1 MSKQFKYIKF
11 FKDLGSD
18 DVALV
23 GGKTASLGEM
33 YRELTKQGVK
43 VPDGFGITADAY
55 RYILDKADAW
65 KDLHKALDGVDS
77 GNVSDLSERGK
88 QARHIVYSAPLPED
102 LRQEILEAYHAL
114 QDEYGRDLSVA
125 VRSSATAEDM
135 PTASFAGQHESFL
148 NVYGDEMLLDSCKRC
163 FASLFTNRAIHYRID
178 QGFDHF
184 KVYLSIAVMKMVRS
198 DLAAS
203 GVIFS
208 VDTESGFRDVVFI
221 TGAYGLGENVV
232 QGAVDPDEFY
242 VFKPTLEKG
251 YRKVLRR
258 RLGSKEIKMVY
269 FQNGSKATTHNIP
282 APKSDQQRFCIT
294 DDEVL
299 VLADYAVKVEQH
311 YSKKAGHPLPMDMEW
326 AKDGVDGQLYMVQAR
341 PETVVSQR
349 KANTL
354 EEYILKGSGE
364 VLATGRSVGEK
375 IATGKGHVISD
386 AAHLNEFKKGEVLVA
401 DTTTPDWEPVMK
413 TAAAIVT
420 NRGGRTCHAAI
431 VSRELGIPAVVGA
444 ENATKAIPGGEEV
457 TVSCAEGDVGK
468 IYRGEVP
475 FDVQETDLSKM
486 AQPAT
491 EMMINLGNPDI
502 AFKTS
507 FLPNDGVGLARM
519 EFIIN
524 EYIKVHPMALLHQDD
539 VKDKKEKAE
548 IERLTEGYESPS
560 DFFIERLSEGV
571 GTIAAAFYPKPV
583 VVRLSDFKTNE
594 YASLIGGGSFEPPEN
609 NPMIGFRGASRYAH
623 PNYVEGFGLECA
635 AMKRARDEMGLTNI
649 KLMVPFCR
657 RVEEAKKVIDKM
669 AEFGLKR
676 GKNDL
681 EVYVMCEIPNNVVL
695 IDSFANYFDGFS
707 IGSNDLTQLVL
718 GVDRDSEIVAFDY
731 DERDPGVKEMIR
743 LAVEGCKRNKRHS
756 GLCGQAPSDYPE
768 MAEYLVEIGID
779 SMSINPDTV
788 LKTTLHVLEVEKKL
802 GRKPRRSANEKE
814 KVKAGR

>member
-1 MSKQFKYIKF
+1 MNKQFKYIKF

-33 YRELTKQGVK
+33 YRVLTKQGVK
-43 VPDGFGITADAY
+43 VPDGFGITAEAY
-55 RYILDKADAW
+55 RYILDKANAW
-65 KDLHKALDGVDS
+65 KDLHKALDGIDY

-102 LRQEILEAYHAL
+102 LRQEILEAYRAL
-114 QDEYGRDLSVA
+114 QEEYGRDLSVA

-148 NVYGDEMLLDSCKRC
+148 NVHGDEMLLDSCKRC

-178 QGFDHF
+178 KGFDHF

-242 VFKPTLEKG
+242 VFKPTLDKG

-269 FQNGSKATTHNIP
+269 FQNGTKQTTHNIP
-282 APKSDQQRFCIT
+282 TPKTDQQGFCIS

-299 VLADYAVKVEQH
+299 VLADYAVKVEKH

-349 KANTL
+349 QGKTL
-354 EEYILKGSGE
+354 QEYILKGSGE
-364 VLATGRSVGEK
+364 ILATGRAVGEK
-375 IATGKGHVISD
+375 IAAGKGHIISD
-386 AAHLNEFKKGEVLVA
+386 ATHLNEFKKGEVLVA

-444 ENATKAIPGGEEV
+444 ENATKVIPNGKEV

-475 FDVQETDLSKM
+475 FDIQETDLSTL

-491 EMMINLGNPDI
+491 KVMINLGNPDI

-524 EYIKVHPMALLHQDD
+524 EYIKVHPMALLHQDH

-548 IERLTEGYESPS
+548 IERLTEGYESPA

-669 AEFGLKR
+669 AELGLVR

-681 EVYVMCEIPNNVVL
+681 EIYVMCEIPNNVVL

-802 GRKPRRSANEKE
+802 GRKPRTTADERQ
-814 KVKAGR
+814 KVKVGR